1 MTVDGDVRSMV
12 VKVVFRNPVQALL
25 SVDALSLSAG
35 SDDGE
40 ACFVKLREGTDLDKF
55 RQKFAETPLPTVL
68 GEGHL
73 DTQTLHESYFD
84 TGVQDL
90 VLRHRS
96 LVILVIGGV
105 VALLVHFGYRRSRG
119 IACAVSRLFQLHQ
132 FRSYSFVGPD
142 AHVAY

>member
-12 VKVVFRNPVQALL
+12 VKMVFRNPVQALL
-25 SVDALSLSAG
+25 FVDALSLSAG

-55 RQKFAETPLPTVL
+55 RQKFSETPLPTVL

-73 DTQTLHESYFD
+73 GTQTLHESYFD

-105 VALLVHFGYRRSRG
+105 VALLVLLV
-119 IACAVSRLFQLHQ
+119 ACFNYINLGLTRLLA
-132 FRSYSFVGPD
+132 YPFVGPD
-142 AHVAY
+142 AYVAY